1 VTQLS
6 KLQAVDV
13 VAPDWADVFAK
24 AAEPTVNTDEDPL
37 LLSCVHHRLAI
48 QDPYTAVSHDFMS
61 RVIQVQITDEDRVLA
76 ETIRR
81 HYNDKIVLTTLRG
94 DRITPFRQDLACF
107 LSSDTKTVDGKHQF
121 SSKYTGMLYKLPYF
135 YHYDKE
141 LHSVFGGEYHPLK
154 GDELNY
160 HTEDKQLTYI
170 KKVTSY
176 RKGHNP
182 HEYWFRDHKD
192 DRFMLSVEARSPLDD
207 LFDHYLRN
215 SNTITVKGNF
225 RAARK
230 DTLEYYKAQTWTLNV
245 SHDDKVN

>member
-1 VTQLS
+1 MTQLS
-6 KLQAVDV
+6 KLQAVDTDG
-13 VAPDWADVFAK
+13 PDWADVFAK
-24 AAEPTVNTDEDPL
+24 AAEPTVNTEEDPL
-37 LLSCVHHRLAI
+37 LLSCVQHRLAR
-48 QDPYTAVSHDFMS
+48 QDPDTAVSYDFMS
-61 RVIQVQITDEDRVLA
+61 RVVQEQITHEDRVLA

-94 DRITPFRQDLACF
+94 ARITPWRHDLACF
-107 LSSDTKTVDGKHQF
+107 LNSDTKTVDGKHQF

-160 HTEDKQLTYI
+160 QTEDKQLTYI

-176 RKGHNP
+176 RKGHRP

-215 SNTITVKGNF
+215 SNTITVKGTF

-230 DTLEYYKAQTWTLNV
+230 DTLEYYKAQFWTLNV
-245 SHDDKVN
+245 SHDDKGN